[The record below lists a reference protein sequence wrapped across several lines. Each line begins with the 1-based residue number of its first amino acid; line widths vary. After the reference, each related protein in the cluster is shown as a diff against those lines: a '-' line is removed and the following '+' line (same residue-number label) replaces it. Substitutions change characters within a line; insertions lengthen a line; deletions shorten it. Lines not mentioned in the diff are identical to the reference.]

1 MKTLFIDAC
10 PRTNSRTRKLA
21 EVLLQKIPG
30 DMERLV
36 LANEH
41 FPDLDDKGIIDR
53 NEDCKTGE
61 FCDPKY
67 EYAKKFA
74 DADNIIIAAPFW
86 DLSFPAILKKYI
98 ETISVVGITF
108 RYSEEG
114 VPVGLCKAK
123 KLIYVTTAGGR
134 ILNDEFGYGYIK
146 ALATGMYGIPECVM
160 YKAENLDVYGND
172 ADQIIKTAAE
182 AIENME

>member
-10 PRTNSRTRKLA
+10 PRTHSRTRKLA
-21 EVLLQKIPG
+21 QVLLQKLSG
-30 DMERLV
+30 ELEHLV
-36 LANEH
+36 LANEQ
-41 FPDLDDKGIIDR
+41 FPDLDEQGIIHR
-53 NEDCKTGE
+53 TEDCRTGN
-61 FCDPKY
+61 FSDAKY
-67 EYAKKFA
+67 EYAKRFA
-74 DADNIIIAAPFW
+74 DADNIVIAAPFW
-86 DLSFPAILKKYI
+86 DLSFPASLKKYI